1 MRRGT
6 TKDRSTGAERRE
18 AELREAKVGPTGG
31 DRQSEERRMLESITV
46 GGLTALATAGD
57 SSAPP
62 RAPILFIHGYLG
74 GAWVFENYLEF
85 FAARGHTC
93 VAVNLRGRGGSALPP
108 ESKLGKI
115 AMTDFIADA
124 TEAAQFITAK
134 EQRPIVLGHSMGGLI
149 AQKLAEQGDARAAVL
164 VCPCP
169 PRGIS
174 LLTGPLFRRQL
185 KYAFAIMRSRTVK
198 PRWRD
203 VRDILLNRIP
213 QSERRT
219 AFERFVPDSGRA
231 GREMSFGT
239 IAVDD
244 NEVRA
249 HNCPVLVVSCDDDRF
264 IPLRIAQKVAT
275 KYRAPLFVA
284 RKHGHLL
291 PVEPGWQ
298 DSASFVADWL
308 ARETA
313 PGLSPLAG
321 RE

>member
-1 MRRGT
+1 
-6 TKDRSTGAERRE
+6 
-18 AELREAKVGPTGG
+18 
-31 DRQSEERRMLESITV
+31 MLESITI
-46 GGLTALATAGD
+46 GRLTALAAPSD
-57 SSAPP
+57 PSAPP
-62 RAPILFIHGYLG
+62 RPPILFIHGYLG

-85 FAARGHTC
+85 FSGRGHTC

-108 ESKLGKI
+108 GSALGKVSI
-115 AMTDFIADA
+115 DNFVADA

-174 LLTGPLFRRQL
+174 LVTGPLFRRQL
-185 KYAFAIMRSRTVK
+185 KYAFAIMRSRQVK

-213 QSERRT
+213 PSEQRT

-231 GREMSFGT
+231 GREMSFGA
-239 IAVDD
+239 IAV
-244 NEVRA
+244 NETEVRG
-249 HNCPVLVVSCDDDRF
+249 HGCPMLVVSCDDDRF
-264 IPLRIAQKVAT
+264 IPLRIAQKVAN

-298 DSASFVADWL
+298 DPASFVADWV

-313 PGLSPLAG
+313 SGLSPIAG

>member
-1 MRRGT
+1 
-6 TKDRSTGAERRE
+6 
-18 AELREAKVGPTGG
+18 
-31 DRQSEERRMLESITV
+31 MLESISI
-46 GGLTALATAGD
+46 GRLTALAAASD
-57 SSAPP
+57 PSAPP
-62 RAPILFIHGYLG
+62 RTPILFIHGYLG

-108 ESKLGKI
+108 GTTLGK
-115 AMTDFIADA
+115 MTMNDFIADA

-134 EQRPIVLGHSMGGLI
+134 EQKPIVLGHSMGGLI

-185 KYAFAIMRSRTVK
+185 KYAFAIMRSRPVK

-203 VRDILLNRIP
+203 VRDILLNHIP
-213 QSERRT
+213 QPQQRT

-231 GREMSFGT
+231 GREMSFGA
-239 IAVDD
+239 IAVNE

-249 HNCPVLVVSCDDDRF
+249 HGCPVLVVSCDDDRF
-264 IPLRIAQKVAT
+264 IPLHIEQKVAT

-298 DSASFVADWL
+298 DPASFVADWV

-313 PGLSPLAG
+313 SGLSPLAG